1 MGRINIGRVVLGGLL
16 AGLILNISEAV
27 LNLVILAPQWAAAMQ
42 ALGKPADLSGA
53 QIAGLNVREFMIGI
67 VAVWIYAG
75 FRPRFGA
82 GVKTAIIA
90 GITIW
95 LAVRVSALLSWTFT
109 GVFPL
114 NFMLPHTLVGLL
126 TMVIATIAGAWLYKE
141 EG

>member
-1 MGRINIGRVVLGGLL
+1 MSNINIGRVILGGLL
-16 AGLILNISEAV
+16 AGLILNVTEAV

-75 FRPRFGA
+75 FRPRFGP

-95 LAVRVSALLSWTFT
+95 LAVRVSALFSWTFT

-114 NFMLPHTLVGLL
+114 DFMLPHTVVGFF
-126 TMVIATIAGAWLYKE
+126 TVIVATIAGAWLYKE
-141 EG
+141 